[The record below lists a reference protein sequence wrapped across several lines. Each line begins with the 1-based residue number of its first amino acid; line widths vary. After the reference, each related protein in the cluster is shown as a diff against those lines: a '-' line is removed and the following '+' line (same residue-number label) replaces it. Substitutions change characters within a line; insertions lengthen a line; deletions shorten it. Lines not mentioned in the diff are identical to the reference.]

1 MDLQTISALASGGF
15 FIATYLIVQPL
26 KLSINALQISVDRLA
41 SAMERV
47 QDEVGENNEELARG
61 EEKLRLFLPMMLPSM
76 LEYATLRNAVKIANA
91 GSDNMKKILNM
102 LKKTKKPSALGAYAL
117 SWRWFYLL

>member
-1 MDLQTISALASGGF
+1 MDIQTISALASGGF

-47 QDEVGENNEELARG
+47 KDEVDENNEELARG
-61 EEKLRLFLPMMLPSM
+61 EEKIKTLFANDAAL
-76 LEYATLRNAVKIANA
+76 NARVRHIEERCENCQC
-91 GSDNMKKILNM
+91 
-102 LKKTKKPSALGAYAL
+102 
-117 SWRWFYLL
+117 RE

>member
-1 MDLQTISALASGGF
+1 MDIQTISALASGGF

-47 QDEVGENNEELARG
+47 QDEVCENNEELARD
-61 EEKLRLFLPMMLPSM
+61 EEKIKTLF
-76 LEYATLRNAVKIANA
+76 AN
-91 GSDNMKKILNM
+91 DD
-102 LKKTKKPSALGAYAL
+102 ALDA
-117 SWRWFYLL
+117 RVRHIEERCENCRCRE

>member
-1 MDLQTISALASGGF
+1 MDIQTISVLASGGF

-61 EEKLRLFLPMMLPSM
+61 KEKIKTLFANDAALNARVRHIEERC
-76 LEYATLRNAVKIANA
+76 ENCQCRE
-91 GSDNMKKILNM
+91 
-102 LKKTKKPSALGAYAL
+102 
-117 SWRWFYLL
+117 

>member
-1 MDLQTISALASGGF
+1 MDIQTISVLASGGF

-61 EEKLRLFLPMMLPSM
+61 KEKIKTLFANDTALNARVRHIEERC
-76 LEYATLRNAVKIANA
+76 ENCQCRE
-91 GSDNMKKILNM
+91 
-102 LKKTKKPSALGAYAL
+102 
-117 SWRWFYLL
+117 

>member
-1 MDLQTISALASGGF
+1 MDIQTISVLASGGF

-61 EEKLRLFLPMMLPSM
+61 KEKIKTLFANDAALNARVRHIEERC
-76 LEYATLRNAVKIANA
+76 ENCQYRE
-91 GSDNMKKILNM
+91 
-102 LKKTKKPSALGAYAL
+102 
-117 SWRWFYLL
+117 

>member
-61 EEKLRLFLPMMLPSM
+61 KEKIKTLFANYAALNARVRHIEERC
-76 LEYATLRNAVKIANA
+76 ENCQCRE
-91 GSDNMKKILNM
+91 
-102 LKKTKKPSALGAYAL
+102 
-117 SWRWFYLL
+117 

>member
-61 EEKLRLFLPMMLPSM
+61 EEKIQALFANDAAL
-76 LEYATLRNAVKIANA
+76 NARVRHIEERCENCQC
-91 GSDNMKKILNM
+91 
-102 LKKTKKPSALGAYAL
+102 
-117 SWRWFYLL
+117 RE

>member
-1 MDLQTISALASGGF
+1 MDIQTISVLASGGF

-47 QDEVGENNEELARG
+47 QDEVGENNEELARSKEKIKTLFANDAALNARVRHI
-61 EEKLRLFLPMMLPSM
+61 EERC
-76 LEYATLRNAVKIANA
+76 ENCRC
-91 GSDNMKKILNM
+91 
-102 LKKTKKPSALGAYAL
+102 
-117 SWRWFYLL
+117 WE

>member
-1 MDLQTISALASGGF
+1 MDIQTISALASGGF

-61 EEKLRLFLPMMLPSM
+61 EEKIKTLF
-76 LEYATLRNAVKIANA
+76 ANDAAINARVRRIEERCENCQC
-91 GSDNMKKILNM
+91 
-102 LKKTKKPSALGAYAL
+102 
-117 SWRWFYLL
+117 RE